1 MKVTENL
8 NRDSVIV
15 EAGNGIGGSNAF
27 TIKTNA
33 KMFEMLSSKI
43 YTDKILA
50 PIRELACNAYD
61 AQVEAGKADIP
72 IVIHMPY
79 YNNPIF
85 AVTDCGLGMSVEQVM
100 KQYTT
105 YGESGKEDSND
116 YIGCL
121 GLGSKSPLCYTDQFF
136 IETTKDGQT
145 NKFICYYENGVPMI
159 QHTDSEN
166 TGADSGTTVSFAVK
180 NIDVTAFFNKCSQF
194 FKTFRPF
201 PQFIGATFI
210 EHEMSK
216 IGSMIKLDHGHSLQ
230 GINILCGNV
239 LYRLNSN
246 ALTAKQQS
254 KLDQYC
260 YIYSPMIFEVPV
272 GSVDI
277 SVSRESLE
285 LTDKTLDTIAAAAK
299 EVQSILTKE
308 CSEILAG
315 DLGFV
320 ETVRRLNGVKNKA
333 DGIRI
338 PDKFTAWD
346 YGKEVVSSCGF
357 DDLPYSCAE
366 YLRYSSQSDE
376 DITSSRFLPYTTS
389 ALTSISSDEPVN
401 AFVLLVSKSLKHNKK
416 YHTYV
421 SELRKSSGVHQIMYV
436 IKSPQ
441 LAECFK
447 KLGIE
452 VIEESDLRKK
462 LGMRVVGVSSDSK
475 KPRAELKLEGKN
487 LEEVARGWNQRLVN
501 SWGPGELKA
510 CNWFNVTMIFKRLA
524 ESESTEILYLPYTSS
539 RTAIEYETV
548 RQKINNGYSIDIIN
562 PKDAAHNNWF
572 AISSDHGGYSSYA
585 DRMARMMSLLK
596 AMCGDWVLVL
606 SDSAYQS
613 IPEEFKPRFVNLYEK
628 VRQLAHN
635 ETGDIER
642 LWKSGAFKLKQFLKG
657 SMGNPILTPN
667 LFKSHAD
674 AYKLAKFFHKN
685 YHSLSEVDKALI
697 NLFDAT
703 PEAPKDKDY
712 SIVNYDTVN
721 EAAAFICG
729 QFPLL
734 NHLTYAREEDVQNYI
749 QAMIKFNKSIA
760 KKGNKENE

>member
-43 YTDKILA
+43 YTDKVLA

-72 IVIHMPY
+72 IVIHMPDY
-79 YNNPIF
+79 KNPIF

-159 QHTDSEN
+159 MHTDSED
-166 TGADSGTTVSFAVK
+166 TGAESGTTVSFAVK
-180 NIDVTAFFNKCSQF
+180 NSDITEFFNKCSHF
-194 FKTFRPF
+194 FRTFRPF
-201 PQFIGATFI
+201 PKFIGAIFT
-210 EHEMSK
+210 EPETTK
-216 IGSMIKLDHGHSLQ
+216 IGPIVNLLPTDSSLS
-230 GINILCGNV
+230 GINVLCGNV
-239 LYRLNSN
+239 RYKLASNS
-246 ALTAKQQS
+246 LTASQQNTLE
-254 KLDQYC
+254 KYC
-260 YIYSPMIFEVPV
+260 YIYAPTLFEVPV

-285 LTDKTLDTIAAAAK
+285 LTDKTIETIAAAAK
-299 EVQSILTKE
+299 EAQDIFIKE
-308 CSEILAG
+308 CSEILKS

-320 ETVRRLNGVKNKA
+320 ETVNLLNRVKHKA

-338 PDKFTAWD
+338 PDEFTAWNYVKGLRD
-346 YGKEVVSSCGF
+346 SCGF
-357 DDLPYSCAE
+357 DDLPYSCSE
-366 YLRYSSQSDE
+366 YLKYTTQADRDV
-376 DITSSRFLPYTTS
+376 TSSRY
-389 ALTSISSDEPVN
+389 ISYSTLSDICSDW
-401 AFVLLVSKSLKHNKK
+401 AIDMFVLLVPKALKHNKK
-416 YHTYV
+416 YYTYIH
-421 SELRKSSGVHQIMYV
+421 ELRRATDSHQIMYV
-436 IKSPQ
+436 IKSTE

-452 VIEESDLRKK
+452 VIEESELRKK

-475 KPRAELKLEGKN
+475 KAKSELKLEGKN
-487 LEEVARGWNQRLVN
+487 LEEVAKGWNLRRVDA
-501 SWGPGELKA
+501 WGPGELKS
-510 CNWFNVTMIFKRLA
+510 CNWFNVSMMFKRLA
-524 ESESTEILYLPYTSS
+524 ESKDAEILYLPYTSN

-548 RQKINNGYSIDIIN
+548 RQKMNNGYSIDIGN
-562 PKDAAHNNWF
+562 QVDSTDNWF
-572 AISSDHGGYSSYA
+572 SISSECSRCYGTYT
-585 DRMARMMSLLK
+585 DRMAKMMELLK
-596 AMCGDWVLVL
+596 ALCGDWVLVL
-606 SDSAYQS
+606 SASAYQS
-613 IPEEFKPRFVNLYEK
+613 IPADLKPRFVNLYEK
-628 VRQLAHN
+628 IRQLVHN

-642 LWKSGAFKLKQFLKG
+642 LWKAGSFKLKQFMKG
-657 SMGNPILTPN
+657 YMGNPILTPN
-667 LFKSHAD
+667 LFKSHSD
-674 AYKLAKFFHKN
+674 AYKLAKFIHKN
-685 YHSLSEVDKALI
+685 YHSLSDVDKAII

-703 PEAPKDKDY
+703 PEAPKDKDF
-712 SIVNYDTVN
+712 SIVNYDTAS
-721 EAAAFICG
+721 AATDLIQS

-734 NHLTYAREEDVQNYI
+734 NHLTYAPEEHVQNYI
-749 QAMIKFNKSIA
+749 QAMTKFNKSTA

>member
-72 IVIHMPY
+72 IVIHMPD

-100 KQYTT
+100 TQYTT

-180 NIDVTAFFNKCSQF
+180 NSDITVFFNKCSQF

-210 EHEMSK
+210 EREMSK
-216 IGSMIKLDHGHSLQ
+216 IGSMIKLDHGNSLQ

-239 LYRLNSN
+239 LYRLSSN
-246 ALTAKQQS
+246 ALTITQQS
-254 KLDQYC
+254 KLEQYC
-260 YIYSPMIFEVPV
+260 YIYSPMILEVPV

-285 LTDKTLDTIAAAAK
+285 LTDKTLDTIADVAK
-299 EVQSILTKE
+299 EVQSILIKE
-308 CSEILAG
+308 CSEILDG

-320 ETVRRLNGVKNKA
+320 ETVRRLNGVKSKA
-333 DGIRI
+333 EGIRI
-338 PDKFTAWD
+338 PDEFTAWD
-346 YGKEVVSSCGF
+346 YGKKVINSCGF

-366 YLRYSSQSDE
+366 YLRYSSQSGE

-389 ALTSISSDEPVN
+389 ALTSISSDEPVT

-416 YHTYV
+416 YLTYV
-421 SELRKSSGVHQIMYV
+421 SELRKSADVHQIMYV

-452 VIEESDLRKK
+452 VIEESELRKK

-475 KPRAELKLEGKN
+475 KPRTELNLEGKN
-487 LEEVARGWNQRLVN
+487 LEEIARGWNQRRVD

-510 CNWFNVTMIFKRLA
+510 CTWFHVTMIFKRLA
-524 ESESTEILYLPYTSS
+524 ESESTEIMYLPYTSS

-562 PKDAAHNNWF
+562 PKDADHNNWF

-642 LWKSGAFKLKQFLKG
+642 LWKSGAFKLKQFLQG

-697 NLFDAT
+697 KLFNAT

-734 NHLTYAREEDVQNYI
+734 NHLTYAPKEDVQNYI

>member
-15 EAGNGIGGSNAF
+15 EAGNGIGGAGAF

-61 AQVEAGKADIP
+61 AQVDAGKADIP
-72 IVIHMPY
+72 IVIHMPD

-100 KQYTT
+100 RQYTT

-180 NIDVTAFFNKCSQF
+180 NSDITAFFNKCSQF

-201 PQFIGATFI
+201 PKFIGATFI
-210 EHEMSK
+210 EPEMSK

-239 LYRLNSN
+239 LYRLTSS
-246 ALTAKQQS
+246 ALTADQRS
-254 KLDQYC
+254 KLEKYC
-260 YIYSPMIFEVPV
+260 YIYTPMILEVPV

-285 LTDKTLDTIAAAAK
+285 LTDKTLDTIAAVAK

-308 CSEILAG
+308 CSEIIDG
-315 DLGFV
+315 NLGFV
-320 ETVRRLNGVKNKA
+320 ETVRRLNGVKSKA
-333 DGIRI
+333 EGIRI
-338 PDKFTAWD
+338 PDEFTACN
-346 YGKEVVSSCGF
+346 YAKEVTGSCGF
-357 DDLPYSCAE
+357 DELYYYSE
-366 YLRYSSQSDE
+366 YLRYSSRSVQDV
-376 DITSSRFLPYTTS
+376 TSSKCISPGSTF
-389 ALTSISSDEPVN
+389 AGISSDEPVN
-401 AFVLLVSKSLKHNKK
+401 VFVLLVTKALKHNVK
-416 YHTYV
+416 YHKYV
-421 SELRKSSGVHQIMYV
+421 SELRKSTDIHQTMYV
-436 IKSPQ
+436 VKSPQ

-452 VIEESDLRKK
+452 VVEESELRKR
-462 LGMRVVGVSSDSK
+462 LGMRVVGASSDSK
-475 KPRAELKLEGKN
+475 KPRTELKLEGKN
-487 LEEVARGWNQRLVN
+487 LEDTAKGWNQRRVDF
-501 SWGPGELKA
+501 WGPGELKA
-510 CNWFNVTMIFKRLA
+510 CNWFQVTMIFNRLA
-524 ESESTEILYLPYTSS
+524 ESESTEILYLPYTSN
-539 RTAIEYETV
+539 RTAIVYETV
-548 RQKINNGYSIDIIN
+548 RQEINNGYSIDIVN
-562 PKDAAHNNWF
+562 PKDTDHNNWF
-572 AISSDHGGYSSYA
+572 SISAESGCYSRYA
-585 DRMARMMSLLK
+585 DRMAKMMDLLK
-596 AMCGDWVLVL
+596 ALCGDWVLVL

-642 LWKSGAFKLKQFLKG
+642 LWKSGAFKLKQFLQG

-697 NLFDAT
+697 NLFEAT
-703 PEAPKDKDY
+703 PEAPRDKDY
-712 SIVNYDTVN
+712 SIVNYDTVR
-721 EAAAFICG
+721 EATAFICG

-734 NHLTYAREEDVQNYI
+734 NHLTHAKEDDVQNYI